1 MKGLPTISIITVC
14 YNSVATL
21 PDTLQSVAAQS
32 GVQLQHILVDGGSTD
47 GTVALIEA
55 YAREHKQVVWVSE
68 KDQGLY
74 DAMNKGLAR
83 CSGDI
88 IGLLNADDFYARND
102 ALKLVAEKFAVE
114 NTDALYAD
122 LNYVDAH
129 QTDRIVR
136 RWKSGSYQPNSFL
149 WGWMPPH
156 PTFFVSKKIYEQLG
170 GFRLDMGSA
179 ADYELMLRFIHKNQ
193 IKLSYLPQTIIHMRA
208 GGVSNKQLKNRM
220 KANEMDRKAW
230 EVNGLKPYFFTR
242 WLKPLRKI
250 KQFL

>member
-1 MKGLPTISIITVC
+1 MNGLPTISIITVC
-14 YNSVATL
+14 YNSAATL
-21 PDTLQSVAAQS
+21 PDTIRSVVAQVGMS
-32 GVQLQHILVDGGSTD
+32 IQHILVDGGSTD
-47 GTVALIEA
+47 GSIALIEG
-55 YAREHKQVVWVSE
+55 YAREHKHVVWVSE

-74 DAMNKGLAR
+74 DAMNKGLSL
-83 CSGDI
+83 CTGVV
-88 IGLLNADDFYARND
+88 IGLLNADDFYCRTD
-102 ALKLVAEKFAVE
+102 ALKLVAEKFAHE
-114 NTDALYAD
+114 NPDALYAD
-122 LNYVDAH
+122 LNYVDAGH
-129 QTDRIVR
+129 ADRIIR
-136 RWKSGSYQPNSFL
+136 RWKSGIYKPNSFL

-156 PTFFVSKKIYEQLG
+156 PTFFVRKEVYNQYG

-193 IKLSYLPQTIIHMRA
+193 IQLSYLPQTIIHMRA

-220 KANEMDRKAW
+220 RANEMDNKAW

>member
-1 MKGLPTISIITVC
+1 MNALPTISIITVC
-14 YNSVATL
+14 YNSRATL
-21 PDTLQSVAAQS
+21 PDTLSSVASQV
-32 GVQLQHILVDGGSTD
+32 GVQLQHVLVDGGSTD
-47 GTVALIEA
+47 GTVALIET
-55 YAREHKQVVWVSE
+55 YAQEHSEIVWISE

-83 CSGDI
+83 CTGDI
-88 IGLLNADDFYARND
+88 IGLLNADDFYCRND

-114 NTDALYAD
+114 NPDALYAD

-129 QTDRIVR
+129 HTDRLVR
-136 RWKSGSYQPNSFL
+136 RWKSGSYHHNSFL

-156 PTFFVSKKIYEQLG
+156 PTFFVRKEIYEQLG

-193 IKLSYLPQTIIHMRA
+193 IKLGYLPQTIIHMRA

>member
-1 MKGLPTISIITVC
+1 MNPLPTISIITVC
-14 YNSVATL
+14 YNSAATL

-32 GVQLQHILVDGGSTD
+32 GVKLEHVLVDGGSSD
-47 GTVALIEA
+47 GTVGLIEA
-55 YAREHKQVVWVSE
+55 YANEHEHVQWISE
-68 KDQGLY
+68 KDKGLY
-74 DAMNKGLAR
+74 DAMNKGLAM
-83 CSGDI
+83 CTGDV
-88 IGLLNADDFYARND
+88 IGLLNADDFYSRKD
-102 ALKLVAEKFAVE
+102 ALQLVAEKFVNE
-114 NTDALYAD
+114 NPDGLYAD
-122 LNYVDAH
+122 LNYVDAQ
-129 QTDRIVR
+129 QTNKIIR
-136 RWKSGSYQPNSFL
+136 RWKSGNYRPNSFL

-193 IKLSYLPQTIIHMRA
+193 IRLSYLPQTIIHMRA

-220 KANEMDRKAW
+220 KANEMDHKAW

>member
-1 MKGLPTISIITVC
+1 MNGLPTISIITVC
-14 YNSVATL
+14 YNSAATL
-21 PDTLQSVAAQS
+21 PDTLRSVAAQT
-32 GVQLQHILVDGGSTD
+32 GVHLQHVLVDGGSTD

-55 YAREHKQVVWVSE
+55 YAHEHDYVTWVSE

-74 DAMNKGLAR
+74 DAMNKGLAM
-83 CSGDI
+83 CTGEV
-88 IGLLNADDFYARND
+88 IGLLNADDFYCRPD
-102 ALKLVAEKFAVE
+102 VLQLVAKVFAHDHPE
-114 NTDALYAD
+114 GMYAD
-122 LNYVDAH
+122 LNYVDAQ
-129 QTDRIVR
+129 QTDKIVR
-136 RWKSGSYQPNSFL
+136 RWKSGSYSPNSFL

-156 PTFFVSKKIYEQLG
+156 PTFFVRKSVYERLG

-193 IKLSYLPQTIIHMRA
+193 IQLSYLPQTIIHMRA

>member
-1 MKGLPTISIITVC
+1 MNAPPTISIITVC
-14 YNSVATL
+14 YNSAATL
-21 PDTLQSVAAQS
+21 PDTLQSVAAQT
-32 GVQLQHILVDGGSTD
+32 GVRLQHVLVDGGSTD
-47 GTVALIEA
+47 GTVALIET
-55 YAREHKQVVWVSE
+55 YAKDHEHVLWISE
-68 KDQGLY
+68 KDKGLY
-74 DAMNKGLAR
+74 DAMNKGLAM
-83 CSGDI
+83 CTGDV
-88 IGLLNADDFYARND
+88 IGLLNADDFYCRPD
-102 ALKLVAEKFAVE
+102 VLQWVATAFAKE
-114 NTDALYAD
+114 NPEGLYAD
-122 LNYVDAH
+122 LNYVDAQ
-129 QTDRIVR
+129 QTQKIVR
-136 RWKSGSYQPNSFL
+136 RWKSGNYRPNSFL

-156 PTFFVSKKIYEQLG
+156 PTFFVRKSIYERLG

-193 IKLSYLPQTIIHMRA
+193 IRLSYLPQTIIHMRA